1 MKVQYCQKT
10 GLRKGKWSHEED
22 QQLIAYIKRFR
33 IWNWN
38 EIAKAADL
46 LRSGKSCRLR
56 WMNYLKP
63 DLKHGNFTKEE
74 DEIIV
79 EMYKTMGSKWSRIA
93 SKLSGRSDNEI
104 KNHWH
109 TNLRKHGD
117 RHSKM
122 RSDRRN
128 KEKTTM
134 SYDEDQQ
141 ASRSE
146 FSITMANNEPYN
158 IFETNFTSFE
168 QFVIEQQPLSVED
181 YDIEG
186 SWNIVIADHTLSS
199 SQLMYSSSTS
209 SSSISNNQ
217 YEEEICTSTTIQ
229 EQDENSYG
237 DTMLMISGE
246 EFPQIEGTL
255 HEFFNDWEFL
265 HAILTT

>member
-1 MKVQYCQKT
+1 MKVQFCQKT
-10 GLRKGKWSHEED
+10 GLKKGKWSHEED
-22 QQLIAYIKRFR
+22 QQLKAYIKRYR
-33 IWNWN
+33 VWNWN
-38 EIAKAADL
+38 EMAKAADL

-79 EMYKTMGSKWSRIA
+79 EMYNTMGSKWSRIA
-93 SKLSGRSDNEI
+93 SRLSGRSDNEI

-117 RHSKM
+117 RHNKIKKNHQ
-122 RSDRRN
+122 N
-128 KEKTTM
+128 KEKITK
-134 SYDEDQQ
+134 SYYEDQQ

-146 FSITMANNEPYN
+146 FNIAMENNLPYN
-158 IFETNFTSFE
+158 IFETNFTSVE
-168 QFVIEQQPLSVED
+168 PFVIEQQPLSVED
-181 YDIEG
+181 YDIEE

-199 SQLMYSSSTS
+199 SQLVYSSSTS

-217 YEEEICTSTTIQ
+217 YEEEICASTTIQ
-229 EQDENSYG
+229 ENYENSYW

-246 EFPQIEGTL
+246 ELPQFEGTL
-255 HEFFNDWEFL
+255 HEIFNDWEFYMQV
-265 HAILTT
+265 